1 MTIEALKNLWKTM
14 KAIGA
19 KEATFCIDSLNPI
32 KISLTAIGDCDNLI
46 CTIND
51 TDVNRKKV
59 DEEYLVGIYIE
70 EERLKIQKEER
81 VRLIKKIQGYLLYN
95 NRGKVDDKLN
105 EFLEDQ
111 LKY

>member
-1 MTIEALKNLWKTM
+1 MKIEALKNLWKTM

-32 KISLTAIGDCDNLI
+32 KISLTARGDCDNLF
-46 CTIND
+46 CTISD
-51 TDVNRKKV
+51 TDVNRNKI
-59 DEEYLVGIYIE
+59 DEEYLIDLHIE
-70 EERLKIQKEER
+70 AEKLNIQKEER
-81 VRLIKKIQGYLLYN
+81 IRLIRKIKAYLLYT

-111 LKY
+111 LK